1 MADPKR
7 MKRAAIGGWLV
18 RCCTVA
24 VSLGLS
30 AQIAGAVT
38 VTVATGNGVQGG
50 SLTLTL
56 SLTRQSA
63 DPILAGT
70 QVDVLF
76 HTSQIQI
83 GGACSDTGASCNG
96 SSDCAA
102 TASCNFPCAPDP
114 RLIHQSFS
122 ATLVTTV
129 RPPDPTGTARLRLAI
144 FDNIQFPTASFDTGA
159 LATCTFQVPAN
170 AVPNQPVSLTTDRVV
185 VSDNNDD
192 TVPGVQVQVNPGTI
206 LPAPTLTPTPTVTPT
221 PYPCFVDKDC
231 PLGQVCG
238 SDKRCQPAPT
248 PTPTIACPDQNCP
261 DGLTCVSGI
270 CRDLSTP
277 TPTPTPLPTC
287 MTDQDCVNLEGSG
300 FHCRAGV
307 CVPIREC
314 DRSDPTVDLK
324 NCRGDR
330 ETCVNDEC
338 ECGGDCNLD
347 GYVFGNEI
355 TQMICVLNE
364 QPQCPL
370 SSTCPAG
377 DFNGD
382 GHITG
387 DEVCQAVTNLGL
399 GCPAEGQPLVFGF
412 DRSNETRSLD
422 IGSASGFPGDSVT
435 IPISLSI
442 PGDSNPADG
451 DVATAQ
457 LDLIFDTTVLDIPD
471 PASACTVDPRLQATD
486 ATFTFLP
493 QTPNTPA
500 GMARLRLFV
509 GNLDLCPGGA
519 VLSVMAFTQGTLLS
533 CTFHIDPSAPAGDS
547 PLTAE
552 RLNVGDPLGDSF
564 GTASTSGN
572 VKVLLPPTGTP
583 TATATAGT
591 PTAGTPTATP
601 IVGTPT
607 ATPIV
612 GTPTATTTAAT
623 ATPAAATPTRTPVPT
638 NTSAPTSSVPATN
651 TPAPPKTSTPTPTGA
666 KSPTAVGGGGG
677 GGCNIAAPAPAT
689 DHPLLWLLVM
699 PATLLVRRRS
709 FGR

>member
-7 MKRAAIGGWLV
+7 MKRAAFGGWLLG
-18 RCCTVA
+18 CCAVV

-30 AQIAGAVT
+30 AQMAGAVT

-63 DPILAGT
+63 DPVLAGT

-76 HTSQIQI
+76 NTSQIQI
-83 GGACSDTGASCNG
+83 SGACSDTGSACNG
-96 SSDCAA
+96 PSDCSA
-102 TASCNFPCAPDP
+102 TATCNFACTMDP
-114 RLIHQSFS
+114 RLTQQSFT

-129 RPPDPTGTARLRLAI
+129 RPPDPTGTGRLRLAI
-144 FDNIQFPTASFDTGA
+144 FDNIQFPTASFDSGT

-170 AVPNQPVSLTTDRVV
+170 AVPNQLVSLTTDRVV
-185 VSDNNDD
+185 VSDTNDD
-192 TVPGVQVQVNPGTI
+192 TVPGVQVQVTPGTI

-221 PYPCFVDKDC
+221 PFPCFVDRDC

-248 PTPTIACPDQNCP
+248 PTPTIPCQQDTDCP
-261 DGLTCVSGI
+261 DGLKCVSNV

-287 MTDQDCVNLEGSG
+287 TTDQDCVDLEGSG

-307 CVPIREC
+307 CVPIRQC
-314 DRSDPTVDLK
+314 DRSNPDVDLN
-324 NCRGDR
+324 NCRGER

-355 TQMICVLNE
+355 TQMICVLN
-364 QPQCPL
+364 QQCSL
-370 SSTCPAG
+370 STTCPAG

-382 GHITG
+382 GSITG

-412 DRSNETRSLD
+412 DRSTEIRSLD
-422 IGSASGFPGDSVT
+422 IGSASGAPGQSVT
-435 IPISLSI
+435 IPVNLSI
-442 PGDSNPADG
+442 PGDTNPEDG

-457 LDLIFDTTVLDIPD
+457 LDLIFDTTVLQIPD

-493 QTPNTPA
+493 QTPDTPA

-509 GNLDLCPGGA
+509 GNMDLCKMGA
-519 VLSVMAFTQGTLLS
+519 VLNVMSFTQGPLLS
-533 CTFHIDPSAPAGDS
+533 CTFRIDPLAQPGASTQ
-547 PLTAE
+547 LTAE

-564 GTASTSGN
+564 GTATTPGTVTVAMPSTCASDADCSSG
-572 VKVLLPPTGTP
+572 THCR
-583 TATATAGT
+583 AGVCKGIRSCSG
-591 PTAGTPTATP
+591 PTAGPGECLSGREACITENGGGVCECAADCNLDGFIRNNEITALVNIFQDPTQLSSCP
-601 IVGTPT
+601 EVDINGDSLVRSNE
-607 ATPIV
+607 V
-612 GTPTATTTAAT
+612 TAA
-623 ATPAAATPTRTPVPT
+623 VI
-638 NTSAPTSSVPATN
+638 NFQQ
-651 TPAPPKTSTPTPTGA
+651 
-666 KSPTAVGGGGG
+666 
-677 GGCNIAAPAPAT
+677 GCP
-689 DHPLLWLLVM
+689 
-699 PATLLVRRRS
+699 
-709 FGR
+709 